1 MLTGT
6 AAFGRRSWT
15 PADGASLAMATR
27 RATDEAEIRGR
38 IEKLVEAIRAA
49 DLEGVKAIYAPDIVS
64 FDVIP
69 PLQHRGAEAQWK
81 NWADV
86 FSAYRHPI
94 GYEVRELTIVVGDDV
109 AFGHSLN
116 RISGTLK
123 NGQKS
128 GFWVRWTPC
137 FRKIDGQWL
146 IVHHQASV
154 PFHVESGQAALDLEP

>member
-1 MLTGT
+1 MVAPH
-6 AAFGRRSWT
+6 AA
-15 PADGASLAMATR
+15 
-27 RATDEAEIRGR
+27 DEADIRRR
-38 IEKLVEAIRAA
+38 IARLVEAIRAA
-49 DLEGVKAIYAPDIVS
+49 DLEGVKSIYARDIVS

-69 PLQHRGAEAQWK
+69 PLQHLGAEAQWK

-86 FSAYRHPI
+86 FAAYERPI
-94 GYEVRELTIVVGDDV
+94 GYDVRDLTITVGGDV

-116 RISGTLK
+116 RISGRLK
-123 NGQKS
+123 NGKKS

-154 PFHVESGQAALDLEP
+154 PFHVESGKAALDLEP